1 MNRKFFP
8 LSFLLMAAATTEA
21 GTAPGTGETLAAA
34 TTPPA
39 PAPIN
44 EFVEMKPVTFHFKK
58 EKLRDET
65 GKEVGEGKKLPAA
78 NLFLPIPKVDRLV
91 QILQATGETFAKERA
106 LLMDAVTDVVYG
118 VARGQIN
125 AFREVEANKDQ
136 PVTLAALNLDKLDWT
151 AIANMPKGERGT
163 SVPSDEDI
171 QSFLDSYLE
180 VMPAAANK
188 SKEKIEVHCALFKSK
203 FKKQRSQK
211 ELLEVFKSAL
221 GIYVASVSDDVLED
235 QLPVV
240 EYYQNMLE
248 RMLKSEEKITM
259 DDI

>member
-1 MNRKFFP
+1 MNSK
-8 LSFLLMAAATTEA
+8 LSLLAAISGAMVYREGEPGTDGSAPAAAPVV
-21 GTAPGTGETLAAA
+21 APT
-34 TTPPA
+34 
-39 PAPIN
+39 PIN
-44 EFVEMKPVTFHFKK
+44 DYTEMKPFTFHFKK

-78 NLFLPIPKVDRLV
+78 NLFLPVPKVSKLV
-91 QILQATGETFAKERA
+91 EILQSTGETLAKERA
-106 LLMDAVTDVVYG
+106 LLMDAVVDVVYG

-125 AFREVEANKDQ
+125 AFRDIEANKDQ

-180 VMPAAANK
+180 VMPKAADK
-188 SKEKIEVHCALFKSK
+188 SKEKIEVHCALFKAK

-211 ELLEVFKSAL
+211 ELLEVFQNAL
-221 GIYVASVSDDVLED
+221 GIYIGAVTDDVLED

-240 EYYQNMLE
+240 EYYQTMLA